1 MDTFETT
8 ALEDTRRWLNR
19 AVIGLNLC
27 PFAKGVVAKG
37 QVRFV
42 VTPTSDPAAL
52 LALLRDELT
61 FLADS
66 DPAVVE
72 TTLLIAPNALPAFL
86 DFNDFLGDC
95 EAALTALDLDG
106 VLQIADFHPR
116 YQFGGTRPEDVEN
129 HTNTAPYPTLHLLR
143 ESSIDRAVESEP
155 DAEAIYARNI
165 AALNALGAAGW
176 AALEVGPRLPPPG

>member
-1 MDTFETT
+1 MDTFEST
-8 ALEDTRRWLNR
+8 AIEDTRHWLNR

-37 QVRFV
+37 QVRYV
-42 VTPTSDPAAL
+42 VCASPEAADL
-52 LALLRDELT
+52 LAQLRTELT
-61 FLADS
+61 FLAES
-66 DPAVVE
+66 DPAVLE
-72 TTLLIAPNALPAFL
+72 TTLLIAPNALPDFL

-95 EAALTALDLDG
+95 DALLTALDLEG

-155 DAEAIYARNI
+155 DAEVIYTRNI
-165 AALNALGAAGW
+165 ATLHALGATGW
-176 AALEVGPRLPPPG
+176 EALQVGPRLPTPG